1 MPFHPLGI
9 AVLGTLAVVST
20 GVAFK
25 KVRFPL
31 SLLPSRQGI
40 FWPLIP
46 LPAFSLR
53 RICTDMV

>member
-25 KVRFPL
+25 KVRIRQ
-31 SLLPSRQGI
+31 SAEQVLL
-40 FWPLIP
+40 
-46 LPAFSLR
+46 AFTEARYAVLLR
-53 RICTDMV
+53 VGS